1 MLLPLITLVYP
12 IFKLIPPAYDWRMRS
27 RINRW
32 YKELQEI
39 ELSLHADSSV
49 RDIKHRMTE
58 LDEIEQSLAHLEMP
72 VSYGNALYS
81 LRGHVALL
89 RDELREAA
97 KRQQDSRAAA
107 E

>member
-1 MLLPLITLVYP
+1 
-12 IFKLIPPAYDWRMRS
+12 MRS

-32 YKELQEI
+32 YKELQDI
-39 ELSLHADSSV
+39 ELSVHAGSSAGEI
-49 RDIKHRMTE
+49 RHRMAE

-72 VSYGNALYS
+72 ASYGNALYS

-89 RDELREAA
+89 RDELRDAA
-97 KRQQDSRAAA
+97 KRQQDARAAA